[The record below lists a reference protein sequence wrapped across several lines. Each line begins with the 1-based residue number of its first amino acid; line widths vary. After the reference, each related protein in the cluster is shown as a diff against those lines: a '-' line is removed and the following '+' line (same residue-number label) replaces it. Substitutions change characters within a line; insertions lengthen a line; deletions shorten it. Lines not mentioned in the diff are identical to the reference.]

1 MGDSVSG
8 QIGECGRGVSADSI
22 CQHRSCGENLGNGW
36 PGQLIL
42 QSNRFEIRNVLK
54 NAHLNARSAQ
64 HCQHCPCAEELGSR
78 WKGQLILQSNCGG
91 NMFQKMYRVFF
102 LLVCPINKVPDP
114 KEILT
119 LRIFLKGFT
128 CNLTLSHFLGQTSK
142 KKHPVWGIGDIRP
155 NLHFLINHKK
165 AKT

>member
-22 CQHRSCGENLGNGW
+22 CQHRSCGEKLGSGW

-91 NMFQKMYRVFF
+91 NMFQKMSSRHCLPDHRSFSAAPRSPSFAWIQPILLCRRSNCYILVKRASKVSLWINKSLVLNFF
-102 LLVCPINKVPDP
+102 LA
-114 KEILT
+114 
-119 LRIFLKGFT
+119 
-128 CNLTLSHFLGQTSK
+128 HF
-142 KKHPVWGIGDIRP
+142 
-155 NLHFLINHKK
+155 
-165 AKT
+165 